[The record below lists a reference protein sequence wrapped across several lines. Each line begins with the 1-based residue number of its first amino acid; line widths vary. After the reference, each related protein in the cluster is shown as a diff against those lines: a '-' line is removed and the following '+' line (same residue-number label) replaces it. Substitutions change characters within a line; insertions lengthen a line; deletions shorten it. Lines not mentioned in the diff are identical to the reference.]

1 MSPASI
7 ERWLYRVSMRLRS
20 LFRGDVLDRE
30 LDEELQY
37 HVERLVEANQ
47 ERGLPPDAARRA
59 ALLAVGGIEQRKEEC
74 RDSRRVRLVEDVLQ
88 DLRYTVRTLG
98 RSPAFTAAAVLTMT
112 LGLGATVAIFTVVNG
127 VLLRPM
133 PFPDPDRLFLLT
145 MTQPGPFASQPGLTD
160 ANYLAFRAS
169 DRAFEH
175 LAAFSNNTGNLTHAG
190 DPTVINVGN
199 VTTEFFDALRVRPV
213 TGRTFLPDDGQQG
226 REPIVVLS
234 DRLWKNRFAADPAIV
249 GKELRLDGVRRV
261 IVGVMPAG
269 FNFPSKAD
277 AWTPKVIRLEPGQG
291 FLYPVLGRL
300 KPHISVTEALAR
312 FDAVIR
318 QLPDGPSEDRRG
330 WLIGILP
337 LKELLVGNTRR
348 SLQVFAGAV
357 GLVLLIA
364 CANVANLLLIRASG
378 RQREIAMRAALG
390 ASRSRLIRQ
399 LLTES
404 TAVSVAGGALGV
416 LAARWAVPALV
427 AVAPAGLIP
436 RVEMIRIDGW
446 VLAFALGASLI
457 TGILFGLAP
466 AVRVTRRRPSQPLMA
481 GGRVSPAGQER
492 LRAAFV
498 VAEIAL
504 ALVLLTGA
512 GLMLKSFVR
521 LRAVDPGFDTAN
533 VVSLSVELPQSVY
546 SSPERLKV
554 FHQDMIARLSAL
566 PDVVSA
572 GAVNWRPLG
581 TMLIRGDFRAES
593 VPISENFLV
602 DKPAVSP
609 GYFPAMG
616 IRLMRGRDFTD
627 RDTASSPGVAIV
639 SRTVAKMLSPAEDP
653 LGMRISVNSRP
664 TPQDWLTIV
673 GVVDDVKQL
682 GPAMGSHPAVY
693 RPYTQMRQT
702 FFLSHMTF
710 AVRTTGDP
718 MRSVPAIRAAL
729 RAVDKDQPET
739 SIVLMADVL
748 GAATAEPGFHARLLG
763 AFAVLAVVLALVG
776 TYGVLAYSVAQR
788 THEIGLRRALG
799 ARDNTVLWMV
809 MRRTLILGVTGVAIG
824 IAGAWFATRLLT
836 AFLFETTPT
845 DPLTFTVVAL
855 TIFMAALAAGM
866 IPARRATQVDPLVAL
881 RHE

>member
-1 MSPASI
+1 MSPTSI

-20 LFRGDVLDRE
+20 LFLRNTLDRE

-37 HVERLVEANQ
+37 HVERLVETNRA
-47 ERGLPPDAARRA
+47 RGLSPDAARRA

-74 RDSRRVRLVEDVLQ
+74 RDARGVRLVEDVLQ

-98 RSPAFTAAAVLTMT
+98 RSPAFTAAAVLTLT
-112 LGLGATVAIFTVVNG
+112 LGIGATVAVFTVVNG

-145 MTQPGPFASQPGLTD
+145 LTQPGPIFAQPGMSD
-160 ANYLAFRAS
+160 ASYLAFRAS

-175 LAAFSNNTGNLTHAG
+175 VAAFSNNRGSLTRAG
-190 DPTVINVGN
+190 DPTVINVGD
-199 VTTEFFDALRVRPV
+199 VTTDFFNALGVQPV
-213 TGRTFLPDDGQQG
+213 AGRTFLSDDGEQG
-226 REPIVVLS
+226 REAIVVLS
-234 DRLWKNRFAADPAIV
+234 DRLWKSRFAADPAIV
-249 GKELRLDGVRRV
+249 GKDLTLDGVRRV
-261 IVGVMPAG
+261 VVGVMPAG
-269 FNFPSKAD
+269 FDFPRKAD
-277 AWTPKVIRLEPGQG
+277 AWTPKVIRLVPGQG
-291 FLYPVLGRL
+291 FLYTVLGRL
-300 KPHISVTEALAR
+300 KPHVTATEARAQ
-312 FDAVIR
+312 FDAVAR
-318 QLPDGPSEDRRG
+318 HLPDAPPEDRTG

-337 LKELLVGNTRR
+337 LKELLVSDSRR

-357 GLVLLIA
+357 VFVLLIA
-364 CANVANLLLIRASG
+364 SANVANLLLVRASG
-378 RQREIAMRAALG
+378 RQREITMRAALG
-390 ASRSRLIRQ
+390 ASRARLIRQ

-404 TAVSVAGGALGV
+404 SAVSLVGGALG
-416 LAARWAVPALV
+416 LLMAQWAVPALL

-436 RVEMIRIDGW
+436 RVEMIRIDSW
-446 VLAFALGASLI
+446 VLAFALGISLI
-457 TGILFGLAP
+457 TGIAFGLAP
-466 AVRVTRRRPSQPLMA
+466 AVRVTRRGASQPPMA

-492 LRAAFV
+492 LRATLV
-498 VAEIAL
+498 VGEIAL

-521 LRAVDPGFDTAN
+521 LRAVDSGFNAAN
-533 VVSLSVELPQSVY
+533 VASLTVQLPDSIY
-546 SSPERLKV
+546 ASPERLKA

-572 GAVNWRPLG
+572 GAVNWRPLSA
-581 TMLIRGDFRAES
+581 TLIRGDFQAEA
-593 VPISENFLV
+593 VKIPEDVLV

-616 IRLMRGRDFTD
+616 IRLVRGRDFTD

-639 SRTVAKMLSPAEDP
+639 SRTVARMLSPAEDP
-653 LGMRISVNSRP
+653 LGMRISLRSRP
-664 TPQDWLTIV
+664 TSQDWLTVV
-673 GVVDDVKQL
+673 GVVDDVKQF
-682 GPAMGSHPAVY
+682 GPAMASHPAVY
-693 RPYTQMRQT
+693 QPYTQVRQA

-710 AVRTTGDP
+710 AVRTAGDP
-718 MRSVPAIRAAL
+718 TRSIPAMRGVL

-739 SIVLMADVL
+739 SIGLMDDVL
-748 GAATAEPGFHARLLG
+748 GAAIAAPGFQARLLG
-763 AFAVLAVVLALVG
+763 AFALLAVVLALVG

-799 ARDNTVLWMV
+799 ARDATVLWMV
-809 MRRTLILGVTGVAIG
+809 MRRTLVLSATGVAIG

-845 DPLTFTVVAL
+845 DPTTFTVVAL
-855 TIFMAALAAGM
+855 AIFVAALAAGM